1 VAANLTAPIIKQR
14 APEPTV
20 DRLEE
25 LASRI
30 LKGDIL
36 LQKFQRDFVWEKHQ
50 VIDLLDSIS
59 NNYPVGSVL
68 LWRSREK
75 LRSERNIADLTIADT
90 QEDYPVNYLLDGQQ
104 RLSTICGALYW
115 NGVDAN
121 SKWNLVYDLRLKKFH
136 HLSVL
141 DDPPPHQIRLNRIPD
156 PSAFFAQVA
165 ALDNLT
171 ATDKAEMKSAAK
183 ELFDRFKDYKIAT
196 VTLHEMSLE
205 AVAPIF
211 ERINSKGTPLT
222 IVDLMRAATWSEDFD
237 LIDSIED
244 ILAEL
249 DVKNFGGIERK
260 TILRSLSAAAGGGFS
275 ESSIDQLR
283 KHEAAALKAAAAD
296 TKVAYAKAVDFLST
310 EIHIP
315 ADSQLPYTHQIV
327 VLGELFRILPKP
339 GAAQLRAIREWF
351 WKSAVSGYFGGW
363 NTGNMAADQ
372 QAIHSFAAGFLQE
385 IELPATKPSIG
396 VWSSQGFR
404 SNSARSKILI
414 LLLAFNKPIDILTG
428 AKIDTYQ
435 ALFQGNNKEFHHFF
449 PRDYLKNFKN
459 VNASRANMLANIV
472 MLTGSSNKIITNRAP
487 SDYLK
492 DCKAALGAKFQ
503 EALNANLISED
514 ALAAAMK
521 DDYDLF
527 VLERSKTIDLIASKL
542 ANW

>member
-1 VAANLTAPIIKQR
+1 MAGSPAIVSVKQR

-36 LQKFQRDFVWEKHQ
+36 LPKFQRDFVWEKHQ

-68 LWRSREK
+68 LWRSRER
-75 LRSERNIADLTIADT
+75 LRSERNISDLAIADT

-115 NGVDAN
+115 NGSDPD
-121 SKWNLVYDLRLKKFH
+121 SKWNLAYDLRNKKFS
-136 HLSVL
+136 HLNTL
-141 DDPPPHQIRLNRIPD
+141 DDPPSHQIRLNKIPD
-156 PSAFFAQVA
+156 PSAFFGQVA
-165 ALDNLT
+165 ALDTLS
-171 ATDKAEMKSAAK
+171 APDKGEMKTAAK

-222 IVDLMRAATWSEDFD
+222 IVDLMRAATWSEEFD
-237 LIDSIED
+237 LIDSIEE
-244 ILAEL
+244 ILSEL
-249 DVKNFGGIERK
+249 EAKNFGGIERK
-260 TILRSLSAAAGGGFS
+260 TILRSLSASAGGGFS

-283 KHEAAALKAAAAD
+283 KHGASELKAAAGN

-315 ADSQLPYTHQIV
+315 ADSQLPYANQIV
-327 VLGELFRILPKP
+327 VLGELFRVLPKP
-339 GAAQLRAIREWF
+339 NASQLMTIREWF
-351 WKSAVSGYFGGW
+351 WRSAVSGYFGGW

-372 QAIHSFAAGFLQE
+372 LAVHRFAENKTVE
-385 IELPATKPSIG
+385 IDLPATKPSIN

-414 LLLAFNKPIDILTG
+414 LLLSFNKPIDLLTG

-435 ALFQGNNKEFHHFF
+435 ALYQGNNKEFHHFF
-449 PRDYLKNFKN
+449 PRDYLKNHKN
-459 VNASRANMLANIV
+459 VGAARANILSNIV
-472 MLTGSSNKIITNRAP
+472 MLTASSNKIITNRAP

-492 DCKAALGAKFQ
+492 DCQLSLGPKFQ
-503 EALNANLISED
+503 DALDANLISSA
-514 ALAAAMK
+514 ALSAAMN

-527 VLERSKTIDLIASKL
+527 ISERSKTLDETASRL
-542 ANW
+542 ARW